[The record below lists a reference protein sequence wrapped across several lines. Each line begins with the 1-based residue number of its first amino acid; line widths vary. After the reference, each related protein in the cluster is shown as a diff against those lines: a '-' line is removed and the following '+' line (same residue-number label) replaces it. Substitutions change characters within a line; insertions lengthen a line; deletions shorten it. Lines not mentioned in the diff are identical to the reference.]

1 MLENREHKKTSL
13 LFWGNRGICQF
24 ISGKQGTGCPWEGL
38 FNNLESPIISG
49 TMKAH
54 AKVYLIMSSDFF
66 HPLFFWGG
74 GGGGNHIVWHNHGAV
89 ATITQPI

>member
-13 LFWGNRGICQF
+13 LFLGEQGNKPIYFRE
-24 ISGKQGTGCPWEGL
+24 TRDRVPPWEGL
-38 FNNLESPIISG
+38 LNILESPIISG

-66 HPLFFWGG
+66 HPLL
-74 GGGGNHIVWHNHGAV
+74 GGNHIVWHNHGAV

>member
-13 LFWGNRGICQF
+13 LFWGNRGISQF
-24 ISGKQGTGCPWEGL
+24 ISGKQWTGCPPWEGL
-38 FNNLESPIISG
+38 LNILESLIISG

-66 HPLFFWGG
+66 HPLLGG
-74 GGGGNHIVWHNHGAV
+74 GGGGGGGESHCLA
-89 ATITQPI
+89 